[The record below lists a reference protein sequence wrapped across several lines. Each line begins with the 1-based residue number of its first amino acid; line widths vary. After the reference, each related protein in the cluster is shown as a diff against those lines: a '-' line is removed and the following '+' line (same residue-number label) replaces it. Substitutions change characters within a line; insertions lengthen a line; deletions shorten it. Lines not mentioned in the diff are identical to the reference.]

1 MAQRWLCKCDNKS
14 NQIVSHCPLKG
25 GEAGPEHVQHR
36 PHTSSKAGQ
45 VSAAAVARILLIL
58 DLVVRKG
65 RRGVVR
71 DGKARMSF
79 VSLGDSEKPAPTA
92 STFDKKE
99 ELPHQ

>member
-1 MAQRWLCKCDNKS
+1 MAQRWLCKCDNIS

-71 DGKARMSF
+71 DREGANVVCVPRRFGKTCADC
-79 VSLGDSEKPAPTA
+79 VHL
-92 STFDKKE
+92 
-99 ELPHQ
+99 